1 MKGTIR
7 KRGQTWTYQFAV
19 LRNGR
24 RRTVSKGG
32 FRTKRECQDT
42 LTEAL
47 SAYATRGYNEPSK
60 ATLTE
65 FARNDWL
72 PKRRSQVRPSTWE
85 SYRDS
90 LEGRVLPHL
99 GDVQLRDLTPKM
111 IAELYQHLL
120 TTPGRDEHRAKL
132 SKRTVA
138 YTARVLRSA
147 LADAVKQGAIPR
159 NPAGSVAPPKPDQRE
174 MRYWTPEQARTF
186 LESVR
191 GDRLESVWRLLLATG
206 LRRGEA
212 LGLKWS
218 DIDLDVGRLSVR
230 RTLVAIGYRVEWS
243 TPKTK
248 RSNRTVDL
256 DVGTVAALRRHRAGQ
271 LEERMAW
278 GETWQDGDLVFT
290 REDGSPMHPQS
301 LSAAFERAVK
311 SSGLPMI
318 RLHDL
323 RHSSAVMALAAGLPT
338 KVVSERLGHS
348 STAITTDTY
357 QHVTETMQR
366 DAADRIGEVL
376 DGTFMR

>member
-1 MKGTIR
+1 VKGTIR
-7 KRGQTWTYQFAV
+7 RRGDTWTYQFAV
-19 LRNGR
+19 MRNGQ

-32 FRTKRECQDT
+32 FRTKRECQDS

-60 ATLTE
+60 ATLAQ
-65 FARNDWL
+65 FAREDWL
-72 PKRRSQVRPSTWE
+72 PRRKSQIRSSTWE

-99 GDVQLRDLTPKM
+99 GDVPLRDLTPKM

-120 TTPGRDEHRAKL
+120 ATPGRDSNRAKL

-138 YTARVLRSA
+138 YTARVLRAA
-147 LADAVKQGAIPR
+147 LADAVRQGAIPR
-159 NPAGSVAPPKPDQRE
+159 NPAEAVDPPKPDQRE
-174 MRYWTPEQARTF
+174 MRYWTPEQARAF
-186 LESVR
+186 LESVT
-191 GDRLESVWRLLLATG
+191 GDRMEAAWRLLLATG

-218 DIDLDVGRLSVR
+218 DVDLDAGKLSVR
-230 RTLVAIGYRVEWS
+230 RTLVAVGYRIEWS

-248 RSNRTVDL
+248 RSSRTVDL
-256 DVGTVAALRRHRAGQ
+256 DAGTVAALRRHRTRQ
-271 LEERMAW
+271 LEERMLW
-278 GETWQDGDLVFT
+278 GEAWQDADLVFT
-290 REDGSPMHPQS
+290 REDGSSTHPQT

-311 SSGLPMI
+311 ASGLPSI

-323 RHSSAVMALAAGLPT
+323 RHSSAVTALAAGIPT

-348 STAITTDTY
+348 STAITTDIY

-366 DAADRIGEVL
+366 DAADRIGAVL
-376 DGTFMR
+376 DG

>member
-1 MKGTIR
+1 VKGTIR
-7 KRGQTWTYQFAV
+7 KRGDTWTYQFAV
-19 LRNGR
+19 MRNGQ

-32 FRTKRECQDT
+32 FCTKRACQDT

-60 ATLTE
+60 ATLAQ
-65 FARNDWL
+65 FARDDWL
-72 PKRRSQVRPSTWE
+72 PRRKSQVRSSTWE

-99 GDVQLRDLTPKM
+99 GDVPLRDLTPKM
-111 IAELYQHLL
+111 IADLYQQLL
-120 TTPGRDEHRAKL
+120 TEPGRDSHRAKL

-159 NPAGSVAPPKPDQRE
+159 NPADAVDPPKPDQRE
-174 MRYWTPEQARTF
+174 MRYWTPEQARAF
-186 LESVR
+186 LESVT
-191 GDRLESVWRLLLATG
+191 GDRMEAAWRLLLATG

-218 DIDLDVGRLSVR
+218 DIDLDAGKLSVR
-230 RTLVAIGYRVEWS
+230 RTLVAVGYRVEWS
-243 TPKTK
+243 TPKTR

-256 DVGTVAALRRHRAGQ
+256 DSGSVAALRRHRARQ

-278 GETWQDGDLVFT
+278 GEAWQDGNLVFT
-290 REDGSPMHPQS
+290 REDGSPAHPQS
-301 LSAAFERAVK
+301 LSAAFEGAVK
-311 SSGLPMI
+311 ASGLPMI

-323 RHSSAVMALAAGLPT
+323 RHSSAVMALAAGIPT

-348 STAITTDTY
+348 STAITTDIY

-366 DAADRIGEVL
+366 DAADRIGAVL
-376 DGTFMR
+376 DDAR

>member
-7 KRGQTWTYQFAV
+7 KRGETWTYQFAV
-19 LRNGR
+19 TRNGR

-32 FRTKRECQDT
+32 FRTKRECQDA

-47 SAYATRGYNEPSK
+47 ASYATRGYSEPSK
-60 ATLTE
+60 ATLAQ
-65 FARNDWL
+65 FARDEWL
-72 PKRRSQVRPSTWE
+72 PRRKARVRSSTWE

-90 LEGRVLPHL
+90 LEGRVLPHI
-99 GDVQLRDLTPKM
+99 GDVPLRDLSPKV

-120 TTPGRDEHRAKL
+120 TMPGRDSHRAQL

-138 YTARVLRSA
+138 YTARVLRAA
-147 LADAVKQGAIPR
+147 LADAVNQGAIPR
-159 NPAGSVAPPKPDQRE
+159 NPAEAVDPPKPDQRE
-174 MRYWTPEQARTF
+174 MRYWTPEQARSF

-191 GDRLESVWRLLLATG
+191 DDRMEAAWRLLLATG

-218 DIDLDVGRLSVR
+218 DMDLGAGRLAVR

-243 TPKTK
+243 SPKTK

-256 DVGTVAALRRHRAGQ
+256 DVGTVAALRRHRARQ

-278 GETWQDGDLVFT
+278 GEAWQDADLVFT

-301 LSAAFERAVK
+301 LSTAFERAVK
-311 SSGLPMI
+311 ASELPAI

-323 RHSSAVMALAAGLPT
+323 RHSSAVMALAAGIPT

-348 STAITTDTY
+348 STAITTDVY

-366 DAADRIGEVL
+366 DAANKIGAVL
-376 DGTFMR
+376 DG

>member
-7 KRGQTWTYQFAV
+7 KRGETWTFQFAV
-19 LRNGR
+19 MRNGH
-24 RRTVSKGG
+24 RRTISKGG
-32 FRTKRECQDT
+32 FRTKSNCQNA

-47 SAYATRGYNEPSK
+47 AAYATQGYTEPSK
-60 ATLTE
+60 ATLAQ
-65 FARNDWL
+65 FARDEWL
-72 PKRRSQVRPSTWE
+72 PRRKTQVRSSTWE

-99 GDVQLRDLTPKM
+99 GDVPLRDLTPKM
-111 IAELYQHLL
+111 IAELYQQLL
-120 TTPGRDEHRAKL
+120 NTPGRDSHRAQL

-147 LADAVKQGAIPR
+147 LTDAVKQGAIPR
-159 NPAGSVAPPKPDQRE
+159 NPAEAVDPPKPDERE
-174 MRYWTPEQARTF
+174 MRYWTPEQARSF
-186 LESVR
+186 LESVT
-191 GDRLESVWRLLLATG
+191 GDRMEALLRLLLATG

-212 LGLKWS
+212 LGIKWP
-218 DIDLDVGRLSVR
+218 DIDLDAGKLSVR
-230 RTLVAIGYRVEWS
+230 RTLVAVGYRIEWS

-256 DVGTVAALRRHRAGQ
+256 DVGTIAALRRHRARQ

-278 GETWQDGDLVFT
+278 GEAWQYGDLVFT

-311 SSGLPMI
+311 SGGLPMI

-323 RHSSAVMALAAGLPT
+323 RHSSAVMALGAGIPT

-348 STAITTDTY
+348 STAITTDIY

-376 DGTFMR
+376 DGTL